1 MVHRC
6 NLAKVKEDGV
16 ASLCTWD
23 LCEIRRLCEIRDPSF
38 LAAPPCPYMRA
49 RSRDLIQ
56 VGYRCMRTLI
66 SLELLGLRVSPCP
79 WAAAGMP
86 MMRTRGVVPSSA

>member
-38 LAAPPCPYMRA
+38 LVAPPRPYMGGEV
-49 RSRDLIQ
+49 SGSGPSWLQ
-56 VGYRCMRTLI
+56 VYAN
-66 SLELLGLRVSPCP
+66 PN
-79 WAAAGMP
+79 
-86 MMRTRGVVPSSA
+86 